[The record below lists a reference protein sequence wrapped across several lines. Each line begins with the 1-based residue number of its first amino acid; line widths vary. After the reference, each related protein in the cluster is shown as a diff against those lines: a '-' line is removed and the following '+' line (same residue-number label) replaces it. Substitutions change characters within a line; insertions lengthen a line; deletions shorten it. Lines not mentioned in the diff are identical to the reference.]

1 MCESGIIVVTVLVQ
15 QPAVSFIMF
24 VLKAAFLVLL
34 LANCGAYN
42 RYNGAH
48 YEIPDPEI
56 QVFKPKGL
64 RVSIADSSG
73 VEVFAFHGNVNKPM
87 NGLEAGT
94 FSKDVLRAKNGTWIF
109 EDPNARLQIGDQ
121 LYYWLFV
128 IKNGLG
134 YRLDNGHFVVTG
146 SVFSSKYDKS
156 NQFLREHN
164 GSNKF
169 NGGFGI

>member
-1 MCESGIIVVTVLVQ
+1 M
-15 QPAVSFIMF
+15 
-24 VLKAAFLVLL
+24 VLL
-34 LANCGAYN
+34 LAKCRAYN

-48 YEIPDPEI
+48 YEIPDPAI

-64 RVSIADSSG
+64 RVSIADSDS
-73 VEVFAFHGNVNKPM
+73 VELFAFHGNVNKPM

-94 FSKDVLRAKNGTWIF
+94 FSKDVLRARNGTWIF
-109 EDPNARLQIGDQ
+109 EEPNARLEVGDQ

-146 SVFSSKYDKS
+146 NAFDRILCGKV
-156 NQFLREHN
+156 
-164 GSNKF
+164 
-169 NGGFGI
+169 